1 MSVAGLAS
9 GLGAELRPNI
19 SFIMSDGHAAH
30 TFLIHGQHAGQPESS
45 VGSIQL
51 FSVVLVRRMLC
62 WRKSQPVRAPAEP
75 SLRMETELLKLVWGG
90 RIEMPLAALT
100 LP

>member
-1 MSVAGLAS
+1 
-9 GLGAELRPNI
+9 
-19 SFIMSDGHAAH
+19 
-30 TFLIHGQHAGQPESS
+30 
-45 VGSIQL
+45 
-51 FSVVLVRRMLC
+51 MLC

-100 LP
+100 LL